1 MVPNHI
7 GLNRLI
13 YRYPPREE
21 PAQKEERSASILRH
35 KFQKHPLTPQFCAA
49 VLGPR
54 FAPKKIFFY
63 YHEVQ
68 HVKNTFENRFPIP
81 LRFTL
86 KWFIFGVHFSFKFQ
100 CRWYKAIR
108 NFKDELFELEFNSYF
123 PPQEIKE
130 KLQKQGENAQNL
142 LLNKTMGQLTGQGS
156 EDGQGNNGMIGSTLV
171 NICVIVGF
179 ALFAYTVKCVL
190 KTVDHS

>member
-1 MVPNHI
+1 MI
-7 GLNRLI
+7 
-13 YRYPPREE
+13 
-21 PAQKEERSASILRH
+21 QS
-35 KFQKHPLTPQFCAA
+35 
-49 VLGPR
+49 
-54 FAPKKIFFY
+54 
-63 YHEVQ
+63 
-68 HVKNTFENRFPIP
+68 
-81 LRFTL
+81 
-86 KWFIFGVHFSFKFQ
+86 
-100 CRWYKAIR
+100 
-108 NFKDELFELEFNSYF
+108 KDELFELEFNSYF

>member
-7 GLNRLI
+7 GLNWLI
-13 YRYPPREE
+13 PCYPPREE
-21 PAQKEERSASILRH
+21 PAQKEERSASIPCH
-35 KFQKHPLTPQFCAA
+35 KFQKHPLALQFCAA

-54 FAPKKIFFY
+54 FAPKMFCF

-68 HVKNTFENRFPIP
+68 HVKNTFENRFSIP